1 MAQDFGSRVL
11 MESHHTLAS
20 RVRLPFA
27 LNQRRELVG
36 APSALS
42 WGGAQGSEGV
52 RETHSR
58 VTAGASLV
66 AHVSVPLH
74 PQAGCENPSISLHV
88 IGLNGPT
95 HDLEMTPPDD
105 PRMRFAPSLP
115 PRCRE

>member
-20 RVRLPFA
+20 RVRPPFA
-27 LNQRRELVG
+27 PNQRRELVDPP
-36 APSALS
+36 AALS

-58 VTAGASLV
+58 VTAGGSLV
-66 AHVSVPLH
+66 VHVSVPLH
-74 PQAGCENPSISLHV
+74 PQAGYENPSISLHV

-115 PRCRE
+115 PRCPE